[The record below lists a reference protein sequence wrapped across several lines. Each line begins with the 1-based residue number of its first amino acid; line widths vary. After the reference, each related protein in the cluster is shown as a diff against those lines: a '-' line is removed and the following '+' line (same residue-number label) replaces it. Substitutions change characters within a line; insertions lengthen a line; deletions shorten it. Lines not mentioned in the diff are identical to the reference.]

1 MADNIGQKDAPA
13 AVVEDSTSAQEH
25 HGIERRATIGIPA
38 IRVRHHT
45 PIMAYYNRMSYAY
58 WIQAVIA
65 IIIVA
70 LAATLF
76 GKPVRDKTGRHS
88 VFSHIHGV
96 PAAAGILDMAV
107 VRFLHVPKRNLVLT
121 LQ

>member
-1 MADNIGQKDAPA
+1 MTDIAQKDAPA
-13 AVVEDSTSAQEH
+13 AVVEDSAGTQEH
-25 HGIERRATIGIPA
+25 HGIERRPTIGIPA
-38 IRVRHHT
+38 ITMRPHT
-45 PIMAYYNRMSYAY
+45 PIMAYYNRMSYAH
-58 WIQAVIA
+58 WIQVVIA

-88 VFSHIHGV
+88 VSSHIHGV

-107 VRFLHVPKRNLVLT
+107 VRFFSRLKGSRVVT
-121 LQ
+121 V